1 MHTPSPPPKYSPKGD
16 PSIPP
21 FLQQIP
27 IDPTTT
33 LAYIKTEISSIYAAA
48 KIPENIDEAL
58 NIEHDRYLKIYTAVF
73 DYCTT
78 TKKSKSAGW
87 AVNDRALYDFLDSE
101 IQSYCKYMQGKV
113 FGANNGDMDVIAA
126 RKTLATYMSYY
137 RTFEKVSSL
146 VRSLVRFWDRHC
158 LLREWDL
165 KKVRVSSVENLHH
178 ALWKEEVLGVGA
190 GNSLEKKGL
199 EELVDAVAV
208 LRETE
213 GGMSDYDLTLVKD
226 VVKSLSVLDL
236 TLES

>member
-1 MHTPSPPPKYSPKGD
+1 
-16 PSIPP
+16 
-21 FLQQIP
+21 
-27 IDPTTT
+27 
-33 LAYIKTEISSIYAAA
+33 
-48 KIPENIDEAL
+48 
-58 NIEHDRYLKIYTAVF
+58 
-73 DYCTT
+73 
-78 TKKSKSAGW
+78 
-87 AVNDRALYDFLDSE
+87 
-101 IQSYCKYMQGKV
+101 
-113 FGANNGDMDVIAA
+113 MDVIAA